1 MRKTSNYNLSLYD
14 KEDKLIITAE
24 EDSLNANME
33 IIDATLKE
41 KATIQDMTDYI
52 DENKDDLKGEEGK
65 SAYQIWLDQ
74 GNTGTEQDFLD
85 SLKGES
91 GNPGGGATLDYIYET
106 EEINGFEI
114 RDKNDNAG
122 ARVRSD
128 GTFEAAGFAVKN
140 LQVES
145 VKVGETLDVDEIN
158 VMYDE
163 KRDDDLVIADRNG
176 GISLILKD
184 GKLQVTELHSN
195 KIYGEMDLSNNKTLL
210 DVINSQNKPKNGN
223 LDAEINMFIC
233 YGQSW
238 STGYDASAISTEQK
252 YDNLMLNT
260 GVMNNPLN
268 DMSTEGVTHFVPLA
282 EFTGKGSADGYQ
294 KTGETPVAGQTDM
307 VKQLLLEENKLG
319 INDVKYQLLGT
330 APGMGSKLIEELA
343 KGTIYYQR
351 LIEQVE
357 KAYNIAKSMNKKLVV
372 QAFSW
377 AQGSSVQD
385 DAHYFDMLEQ
395 LRVDIDTD
403 VKAITGQKQDV
414 KCITWQAFLYTKGL
428 ARRFYERY
436 VYASEKYENII
447 CSGASYHFDNIKD
460 DGTNLHLQSASQAWL
475 GAYFGLAYKRTII
488 DGEKFV
494 PLKPISC
501 EFENV
506 TNVVDDVEVTKGILY
521 VKFHVPCVPL
531 RFDTDRVWEA
541 PNYGFN
547 LQNSSKDEKTIESVE
562 IVSADTVK
570 IICSEA
576 LVDTDR
582 LTYSQNAGDIIYSR
596 KYGNR
601 GNLRDSQ
608 GDYITYLA
616 QGEKE
621 PFRMDNWCVVFDK
634 DLKDLIKVEE
644 EI

>member
-1 MRKTSNYNLSLYD
+1 MDLEN
-14 KEDKLIITAE
+14 EKLAVDPTKDIKVTF
-24 EDSLNANME
+24 D
-33 IIDATLKE
+33 TG
-41 KATIQDMTDYI
+41 TIQYGQLEIGTTTTGETGEEASVTNSGSSTHAILNFTIPRGEKGDPG
-52 DENKDDLKGEEGK
+52 EPGEKGEKGDPGDG
-65 SAYQIWLDQ
+65 ADLD
-74 GNTGTEQDFLD
+74 FM
-85 SLKGES
+85 
-91 GNPGGGATLDYIYET
+91 YET
-106 EEINGFEI
+106 EEITGFEI
-114 RDKNDNAG
+114 RDRNNKAG
-122 ARVRSD
+122 VRVRSD
-128 GTFEAAGFAVKN
+128 GTFEVAGFGVDNFEAKN
-140 LQVES
+140 VN
-145 VKVGETLDVDEIN
+145 VGETLEVNN
-158 VMYDE
+158 VNMQIDE
-163 KRDDDLVIADRNG
+163 KRDDDLVIADKNG
-176 GISLILKD
+176 AISLILKD
-184 GKLQVTELHSN
+184 GNLHIADLYAN
-195 KIYGEMDLSNNKTLL
+195 KIYGDVDFSNNKTIL
-210 DVINSQNKPKNGN
+210 DIINSQSKPKNCN

-238 STGYDASAISTEQK
+238 STGYDAKAISTEQK

-282 EFTGKGSADGYQ
+282 EFSGKGSNEGYQ
-294 KTGETPVAGQTDM
+294 QTTGETPVAGQTDM
-307 VKQLLLEENKLG
+307 VKQLLLQENKLG
-319 INDVKYQLLGT
+319 INDIKYQLLGT
-330 APGMGSKLIEELA
+330 APGIGSKQIEELA

-351 LIEQVE
+351 LVEQVE
-357 KAYNIAKSMNKKLVV
+357 KAYNIARSMNKRLVV

-377 AQGSSVQD
+377 VQGSSVVD

-447 CSGASYHFDNIKD
+447 CSGASYHFDNIKE
-460 DGTNLHLQSASQAWL
+460 DGTNLHLKSESQAWL

-488 DGEKFV
+488 DGEKFI

-501 EFENV
+501 VLDNI
-506 TNVVDDVEVTKGILY
+506 TNGDVTKGVLY

-531 RFDTDRVWEA
+531 RFDTDRVYEA

-547 LQNSSKDEKTIESVE
+547 LQNSSKVEKAIESVE

-582 LTYSQNAGDIIYSR
+582 LTYAQNCGDVVYSR
-596 KYGNR
+596 KVGNR

-616 QGEKE
+616 QGQKE

-634 DLKDLIKVEE
+634 DLKDLIKEE
-644 EI
+644 E

>member
-1 MRKTSNYNLSLYD
+1 MRKTNNYELALYD
-14 KEDKLIITAE
+14 KEDKMAITAE
-24 EDSLNANME
+24 EDSLNHNME
-33 IIDATLKE
+33 IIDEILGEKPSMQDVVDFAEANKE
-41 KATIQDMTDYI
+41 M
-52 DENKDDLKGEEGK
+52 LKGEDGK
-65 SAYQIWLDQ
+65 SAYEIWLEQ

-85 SLKGES
+85 SLKGEKGDPGNS
-91 GNPGGGATLDYIYET
+91 GSGADIDYIYET
-106 EEINGFEI
+106 EEIIGFEI
-114 RDKNDNAG
+114 RDKNNNAG
-122 ARVRSD
+122 VRVRSD
-128 GTFEAAGFAVKN
+128 GTFEAAKFAV
-140 LQVES
+140 ES
-145 VKVGETLDVDEIN
+145 LDVKTMNVGEALEVDNIEVQN
-158 VMYDE
+158 DE
-163 KRDDDLVIADRNG
+163 KRDDDLIISDKNG

-184 GKLQVTELHSN
+184 GKLYVTEVNAN
-195 KIYGEMDLSNNKTLL
+195 KIYGEVDFSNNKAIL
-210 DVINSQNKPKNGN
+210 DIINSQNKPKNGN

-238 STGYDASAISTEQK
+238 STGYDAKAISTEQK

-268 DMSTEGVTHFVPLA
+268 DMSTEGVTHFVPLV
-282 EFTGKGSADGYQ
+282 EFSGKGSNEGYQ
-294 KTGETPVAGQTDM
+294 QTTGETPVAGQTDM
-307 VKQLLLEENKLG
+307 VKQLLLQENKLG
-319 INDVKYQLLGT
+319 INDIKYQLLGT
-330 APGMGSKLIEELA
+330 APGIGSKQIEELA
-343 KGTIYYQR
+343 KGTIYYTR

-357 KAYNIAKSMNKKLVV
+357 KAYNIARSMNKKLVV

-377 AQGSSVQD
+377 VQGSSVVD

-395 LRVDIDTD
+395 LRTDIDTD
-403 VKAITGQKQDV
+403 VKAITGQTQTV

-447 CSGASYHFDNIKD
+447 CSGASYHFDNIKE
-460 DGTNLHLQSASQAWL
+460 DGTNLHLTSECQAWL
-475 GAYFGLAYKRTII
+475 GAYFGIAYKRSII
-488 DGEKFV
+488 DGEKFI

-501 EFENV
+501 KYENI
-506 TNVVDDVEVTKGILY
+506 TNGDVTKGVLY

-547 LQNSSKDEKTIESVE
+547 IQNSSKVEKVIESVE

-582 LTYSQNAGDIIYSR
+582 LTYSQNAEDIVYSR

-608 GDYITYLA
+608 GDYITYHA
-616 QGEKE
+616 QGEEE

-634 DLKDLIKVEE
+634 DLKDLIKEE
-644 EI
+644 E